1 MNSKINVEI
10 RIKPSIENTID
21 SNSKSLTVGTKT
33 YNFDKVHLTTS
44 QKQLYTSSIEPLLSK
59 FIEGYNCSVLA
70 YGQTGSG
77 KTYTMGIS
85 ELDTSGIVPQSLEY
99 LFKNLN
105 EKSLTCTFIEIYN
118 EEVIDL
124 LSSHKVP
131 LSLREI
137 KGEVHVAGANEV
149 NLNSVE
155 EGLDVLRRGCRERT
169 TKSTKM
175 NSQSSRS
182 HAIFTLFLRRESR
195 GLFISSKFSFV
206 DLAGS
211 ERLKRTLCIGERAR
225 ESISI
230 NSGLLALGNVI
241 SALYKKAKHVPFR
254 DSKLTRILHSC
265 LNGHVLMIACISSS
279 QSDMNETHNTLKY
292 ANRAASIQTA
302 TKLNVEVDNTK
313 MAVIL
318 LKKEISKLKT
328 ENQILKS
335 RIQTTKH
342 ANIEGLIRENR
353 LLKSQIENIKY
364 DTLIDEKNED
374 LAQEILKHPF
384 VQNLIND
391 NQKLTEE
398 VERLKGEVNGII
410 DVNKSPPYPKVSPLS
425 LTNRPKV
432 ISPPYQN
439 ELKNTPILSKAIS
452 PILCKEI
459 SPSCSK
465 AISPP
470 CSKAIS
476 PLCSPPFT
484 KPIPKA
490 PLIPKDPACLKT
502 TSPVLKIPPRI
513 KTSPSEKI
521 SWNPSK
527 QRKVTFKLEDQHNR
541 RTLFTPRKEKVE
553 LNTDI
558 IRSIGGYTAQF
569 MAIRDDHLIF
579 SSLDNKVRIWK
590 ERIEDLFT
598 DTGIRHLISD
608 SNIFYTTRTILKQ
621 FDHRGLCMPV
631 YAYKSEINC
640 INKIQTKIYT
650 GHEDGTL
657 NVLDLRNMQIESI
670 KLHTGSIFCIEN
682 INDKIFTGSRD
693 HSVKSISHG
702 IVTLS
707 PPHCDSVISLL
718 NYKGDLVSLGR
729 DSSIRRWSNNKLIR
743 TVNNSHSTNLKTG
756 VPLENYFVTGDKGGL
771 LKFWDF
777 HKSNMFA
784 VGQLDMNNPINCI
797 CRSGEGFYVG
807 TSRKNISYIVGEYL
821 I

>member
-99 LFKNLN
+99 LFRNLN

-313 MAVIL
+313 MVVIL

-342 ANIEGLIRENR
+342 ANVEGLIRENR

-398 VERLKGEVNGII
+398 VERLKGEVK
-410 DVNKSPPYPKVSPLS
+410 DKAMDKSPPCPKVSPLS

-432 ISPPYQN
+432 ISPSYQN
-439 ELKNTPILSKAIS
+439 ELKNTPILSKAT
-452 PILCKEI
+452 
-459 SPSCSK
+459 SPS
-465 AISPP
+465 
-470 CSKAIS
+470 
-476 PLCSPPFT
+476 CSPPFT

-490 PLIPKDPACLKT
+490 PLTSKDPACLRT
-502 TSPVLKIPPRI
+502 TSPVLNTPPRS

-558 IRSIGGYTAQF
+558 IRSIEGYTAQF

-579 SSLDNKVRIWK
+579 
-590 ERIEDLFT
+590 
-598 DTGIRHLISD
+598 
-608 SNIFYTTRTILKQ
+608 
-621 FDHRGLCMPV
+621 
-631 YAYKSEINC
+631 
-640 INKIQTKIYT
+640 
-650 GHEDGTL
+650 
-657 NVLDLRNMQIESI
+657 
-670 KLHTGSIFCIEN
+670 
-682 INDKIFTGSRD
+682 
-693 HSVKSISHG
+693 
-702 IVTLS
+702 
-707 PPHCDSVISLL
+707 
-718 NYKGDLVSLGR
+718 
-729 DSSIRRWSNNKLIR
+729 
-743 TVNNSHSTNLKTG
+743 
-756 VPLENYFVTGDKGGL
+756 
-771 LKFWDF
+771 
-777 HKSNMFA
+777 
-784 VGQLDMNNPINCI
+784 
-797 CRSGEGFYVG
+797 
-807 TSRKNISYIVGEYL
+807 
-821 I
+821 